1 MGYVFNDH
9 QRQTGLGRQ
18 ASDRMDFTW
27 QQVANSLELSPSWDY
42 RQAIDLSFVP

>member
-1 MGYVFNDH
+1 
-9 QRQTGLGRQ
+9 
-18 ASDRMDFTW
+18 MDFTW